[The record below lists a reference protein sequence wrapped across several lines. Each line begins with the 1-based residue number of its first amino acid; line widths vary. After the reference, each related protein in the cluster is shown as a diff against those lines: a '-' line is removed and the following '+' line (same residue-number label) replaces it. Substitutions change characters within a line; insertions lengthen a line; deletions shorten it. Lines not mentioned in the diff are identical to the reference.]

1 MKKLLSALMTLLLL
15 LQALP
20 ARADGL
26 PRFDCL
32 TDAVEYLDA
41 QTRFCPERIEFY
53 LTDADSYALDDVSFP
68 ETLRDL
74 AGQYRATTWH
84 SGDKITVE
92 YEYYPG
98 TRILSAFLTHA
109 EDSLTGD
116 LLQAAQT
123 ARQVIDECPFTSD
136 YDTVRYLH
144 DWLCAHVNYKAM
156 PEERPTLP
164 RVCGAVG
171 ALVDGEAN
179 CQGYS
184 DAFRLLAA
192 LAGLEVRKQ
201 SGVDGNGEMHDWNV
215 VRLNGKWYIVD
226 VTWDDVEDGDGW
238 HYAYMNA
245 GRDVCDYTW
254 DEVRCVAPVSGATDP
269 SLWYYARENTA
280 FSSLAEMAQ
289 AAYAARRDQN
299 QRVFYAM
306 TRQAGLD
313 WEDLSDAVMDCVNRS
328 DKAASWYIWCANR
341 AGNMYYRLE
350 WTEW

>member
-1 MKKLLSALMTLLLL
+1 MRKVLSALLTLLLL

-20 ARADGL
+20 ARADDL
-26 PRFDCL
+26 PRFARL

-41 QTRFCPERIEFY
+41 QTRFCPEKIEFY

-74 AGQYRATTWH
+74 AGQYRATTWYA
-84 SGDKITVE
+84 GDKITVE

-109 EDSLTGD
+109 EDGLTGD
-116 LLQAAQT
+116 LLQAAQA

-201 SGVDGNGEMHDWNV
+201 SGVDGNGELHDWNV
-215 VRLNGKWYIVD
+215 VRLN
-226 VTWDDVEDGDGW
+226 
-238 HYAYMNA
+238 
-245 GRDVCDYTW
+245 
-254 DEVRCVAPVSGATDP
+254 
-269 SLWYYARENTA
+269 
-280 FSSLAEMAQ
+280 
-289 AAYAARRDQN
+289 
-299 QRVFYAM
+299 
-306 TRQAGLD
+306 
-313 WEDLSDAVMDCVNRS
+313 
-328 DKAASWYIWCANR
+328 
-341 AGNMYYRLE
+341 
-350 WTEW
+350 